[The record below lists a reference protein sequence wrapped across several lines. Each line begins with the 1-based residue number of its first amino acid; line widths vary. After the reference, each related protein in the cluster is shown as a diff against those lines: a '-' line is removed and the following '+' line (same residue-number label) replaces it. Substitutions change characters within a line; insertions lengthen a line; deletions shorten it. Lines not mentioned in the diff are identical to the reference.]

1 MLIKWTAMLYE
12 CWYSSFAGCNPVP
25 LAALLSFRQIGLQ
38 VRIAHC
44 GHMTS
49 FQMMVAGDWLCGM
62 CPPYGPGA
70 SYPPT
75 WPNLPLSPL
84 PPLPY
89 FPIAQRSH
97 HFISPWSHLPTVPP
111 SLCPIIQSPICA
123 ISHHTLPPVPLP
135 HCSLVPSPQS
145 NLPRAPSSH
154 VSSHCLIIPL
164 ADCAL
169 LAENARSE
177 SAPQPLSRKGGGK
190 AGFMRTMKAAGSW
203 CLMAKS
209 FSVERVLYLFLS
221 ERNQFWWSSDEKW
234 IVQLTHYYI
243 IHILSKKKNRL
254 SPSHCTYCG
263 QGRGR
268 YNKSNPLPVLL
279 SSVEKPTYKQ

>member
-1 MLIKWTAMLYE
+1 MDCNAVRVLIFLICRLQSCSPGCPTVLQTNRSTSQDSTLWAHDFLPDDGGRRLAL
-12 CWYSSFAGCNPVP
+12 WNVSSLWSRCI
-25 LAALLSFRQIGLQ
+25 LSSNLTQPPI
-38 VRIAHC
+38 VSIA
-44 GHMTS
+44 
-49 FQMMVAGDWLCGM
+49 
-62 CPPYGPGA
+62 
-70 SYPPT
+70 
-75 WPNLPLSPL
+75 
-84 PPLPY
+84 PLPY

-243 IHILSKKKNRL
+243 IHILSKKK
-254 SPSHCTYCG
+254 
-263 QGRGR
+263 
-268 YNKSNPLPVLL
+268 K
-279 SSVEKPTYKQ
+279 